1 MRNLRRNSRR
11 LTTHFDLFETL
22 KDLSNVD
29 KGIISNEKLQK
40 RSADLKEREA
50 TLPRGIS
57 LFLEIPGERTCDLA
71 GIERFDKKKNLIFK
85 DNYSNFFFPSHWC
98 TCYEKIELSN
108 SDHRVQK
115 AARFVVKTL
124 NDLIKSHKVCHFLYL
139 NSIISAHMHVLNEQV
154 FMTPPNRDKIK
165 SLRPPK
171 GRKKIY
177 DITVKITTKPGP
189 RPE

>member
-1 MRNLRRNSRR
+1 M
-11 LTTHFDLFETL
+11 
-22 KDLSNVD
+22 
-29 KGIISNEKLQK
+29 
-40 RSADLKEREA
+40 
-50 TLPRGIS
+50 
-57 LFLEIPGERTCDLA
+57 
-71 GIERFDKKKNLIFK
+71 
-85 DNYSNFFFPSHWC
+85 
-98 TCYEKIELSN
+98 CYEKLELSN

-124 NDLIKSHKVCHFLYL
+124 NDLIRGHKACHFLYL
-139 NSIISAHMHVLNEQV
+139 NSIVSAQMHVLNEKV

-177 DITVKITTKPGP
+177 DITLKITTKPGP

>member
-1 MRNLRRNSRR
+1 M
-11 LTTHFDLFETL
+11 
-22 KDLSNVD
+22 
-29 KGIISNEKLQK
+29 
-40 RSADLKEREA
+40 
-50 TLPRGIS
+50 
-57 LFLEIPGERTCDLA
+57 
-71 GIERFDKKKNLIFK
+71 
-85 DNYSNFFFPSHWC
+85 
-98 TCYEKIELSN
+98 CYEKIELSN

-124 NDLIKSHKVCHFLYL
+124 NDLIRGQKTCHFLYL
-139 NSIISAHMHVLNEQV
+139 NSIISAHMHVLNERV

-177 DITVKITTKPGP
+177 DITLKITTKPGP

>member
-11 LTTHFDLFETL
+11 LTTHFDVFETL

-29 KGIISNEKLQK
+29 KGIISNEKIQK

-71 GIERFDKKKNLIFK
+71 GIERFDKTTFYLQEYLINVFL
-85 DNYSNFFFPSHWC
+85 SSHWC